1 MARRK
6 GLDEGAFRRRDPA
19 GAPPDRAGGGGRSSA
34 RRAGAR
40 GDRRSGPVG
49 TLRKRQRQEA
59 ILALV
64 RAERVGS
71 QQALRVRLRSRGVD
85 VAQATLSRDLRE
97 LGLEKRLEADGR
109 AYYRPAREASRRGA
123 ALRRLLIDLFVSA
136 EGAGN
141 LLVLRTR
148 IGGAQPVAA
157 AIDAEAWPEILGTIA
172 GDDTILVV
180 LRRARDRVAVRER
193 LRDLAGEA

>member
-1 MARRK
+1 VAADDHELVGLPRRGRPRVAGLVAVDGHAVDARELVR
-6 GLDEGAFRRRDPA
+6 EPV
-19 GAPPDRAGGGGRSSA
+19 
-34 RRAGAR
+34 AR
-40 GDRRSGPVG
+40 GDP
-49 TLRKRQRQEA
+49 
-59 ILALV
+59 
-64 RAERVGS
+64 RVGPGDP
-71 QQALRVRLRSRGVD
+71 LRPVLVPGQPRDLAQPRDRSRGVD